1 MFYEETYMA
10 ARDYLGR
17 VREAKET
24 IDVLEKR
31 MALRREIGADVE
43 ELEGELAN
51 ARDVLKVRKAD
62 TAEMISRLGKA
73 KVQMVMLLRYVE
85 LKTWE
90 QVAEEMDLTVRQVQ
104 SLHGAGLVSLEERLT
119 CDGDEV

>member
-1 MFYEETYMA
+1 MYYTDNYMT
-10 ARDYLGR
+10 ARNYLDR
-17 VREAKET
+17 VREAKHT

-31 MALRREIGADVE
+31 ISLKREIGVDVE
-43 ELEGELAN
+43 GLEGELAN

-62 TAEMISRLGKA
+62 TAETISHLETA

-90 QVAEEMDLTVRQVQ
+90 QIAEEMDITVRGVQ
-104 SLHGAGLVSLEERLT
+104 SLHGAGLSSLEERLA
-119 CDGDEV
+119 E